1 MSIWGFEEPVL
12 KKVWFEKRFT
22 PYPHYIVHDFEAIVA
37 PLNENPTDD
46 LRYFSSHKAI
56 SVAIHDTL
64 GKEPAYLV
72 DKNPKSMTGRFIK
85 VLTEKQE
92 AIVED
97 VLK

>member
-1 MSIWGFEEPVL
+1 M
-12 KKVWFEKRFT
+12 VWFEKQFT
-22 PYPHYIVHDFEAIVA
+22 PYPHYIVHDFEAILA

-56 SVAIHDTL
+56 NVAIHDTL
-64 GKEPAYLV
+64 GKEPVYLV
-72 DKNPKSMTGRFIK
+72 DKNPESMTERFTK

-92 AIVED
+92 AIVAD